1 MTDHTTTMVLS
12 DMETE
17 ESAVVS
23 EVLQDF
29 PLFSILYLFYTA
41 ELLDACNSSNER
53 LTASAFMNDTTLLA
67 YGPSTESN
75 CCMLTQAHNHCM
87 S

>member
-12 DMETE
+12 DTETAE
-17 ESAVVS
+17 TAVAFR
-23 EVLQDF
+23 VLQSSS
-29 PLFSILYLFYTA
+29 LFSILYLFYTA
-41 ELLDACNSSNER
+41 ELLDACNNSNER

-67 YGPSTESN
+67 FGPSTERN
-75 CCMLTQAHNHCM
+75 CCMLTWMHDCCL